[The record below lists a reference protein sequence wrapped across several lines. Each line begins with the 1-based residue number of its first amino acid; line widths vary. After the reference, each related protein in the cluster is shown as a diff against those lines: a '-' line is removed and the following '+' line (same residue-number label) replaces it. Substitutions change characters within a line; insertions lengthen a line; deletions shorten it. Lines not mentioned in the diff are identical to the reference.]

1 MEEFKV
7 LKQALEL
14 SVQKGVFSMQDV
26 VVIHQ
31 CLKAIEDKFGQ
42 TETEQVTE

>member
-31 CLKAIEDKFGQ
+31 CLKVIEDRFGE
-42 TETEQVTE
+42 TKTEQVKE